1 MSRPYRALT
10 IGIVA
15 LISLIGFEYLAIA
28 TAMPA
33 VARAL
38 DGLPL
43 YTLAFGG
50 PMAAGVIGM
59 VLSGNGCDRHG
70 PRRPLWCGVAAFA
83 AGLLLAGLAPTM
95 ALLVA
100 GRLVQGFGGGLMS
113 VALYV
118 LVARAYPAALHP
130 RIFAAFAAA
139 WVVPVIVGPALA
151 GALVET
157 LGWRW
162 VFLGA
167 VLLALPAALFVQ
179 AGLRGRVLQEPPP
192 SSGAASRLPWAVAA
206 AASAGL
212 LYWAGQHHEAPWL
225 ALALAVLAIA
235 ARQLLPRGAL
245 QAQRGLPAVV
255 ALRGLV
261 AAAFFGCEVF
271 IPLMLSGE
279 RGLSLTQAGL
289 VLTVGA
295 LGWSAGSWWQARPGA
310 PARQLLLRG
319 GMAAIVAG
327 ILSMLALLWPAI
339 PLAVGVLGWIGAG
352 LGMGVVYPTLSVLT
366 LELSAPSQQG
376 SNSSALQLSDSLFS
390 ATALALSGALFAAL
404 LPQSAVAGYAAGL
417 LLAAGFAAAGWV
429 VAGRTLDPQAGSR
442 SVAMPIQEGLH
453 GAAVRPQPV
462 EG

>member
-1 MSRPYRALT
+1 MNEGLMSRPYRALT
-10 IGIVA
+10 TGIVA

-59 VLSGNGCDRHG
+59 VLSGGWSDARG
-70 PRRPLWCGVAAFA
+70 PRGPLWCGVVAFA

-95 ALLVA
+95 TLLVA

-118 LVARAYPAALHP
+118 LVARAYPPALHP

-139 WVVPVIVGPALA
+139 WVMPVIVGPALA
-151 GALVET
+151 GLIVET

-167 VLLALPAALFVQ
+167 VVLAVPASLFVQ
-179 AGLRGRVLQEPPP
+179 AGLRGRALQDSTSP
-192 SSGAASRLPWAVAA
+192 AKDQASRLPWAVVAA
-206 AASAGL
+206 GSAGL
-212 LYWAGQHHEAPWL
+212 LYWAGQHHQAPWL
-225 ALALAVLAIA
+225 ALALLVLAIA
-235 ARQLLPRGAL
+235 ARQLLPRGTL
-245 QAQRGLPAVV
+245 LAQRGLPAVV

-271 IPLMLSGE
+271 IPLLLSGE

-310 PARQLLLRG
+310 PPRTVLLSG
-319 GMAAIVAG
+319 GMLAIVAG
-327 ILSMLALLWPAI
+327 ILAILALLWPAV
-339 PLAVGVLGWIGAG
+339 PLAFGVLGWIGAG

-366 LELSAPSQQG
+366 LELSAPSEQG

-390 ATALALSGALFAAL
+390 ATALALSGALFAVL
-404 LPQSAVAGYAAGL
+404 LPQSAAAGYAAGL
-417 LLAAGFAAAGWV
+417 VLAAGFAMVGV
-429 VAGRTLDPQAGSR
+429 GVTGRTTDTLMIGKP
-442 SVAMPIQEGLH
+442 
-453 GAAVRPQPV
+453 AAIS
-462 EG
+462 

>member
-1 MSRPYRALT
+1 MSEGLMSRPYRALT

-33 VARAL
+33 VAHAL

-59 VLSGNGCDRHG
+59 VLSGSWSDRRG
-70 PRRPLWCGVAAFA
+70 PRAPLWLGVAAFA
-83 AGLLLAGLAPTM
+83 LGLLLAGLAPTM

-118 LVARAYPAALHP
+118 MVARAYPAALHP

-151 GALVET
+151 GFIVET
-157 LGWRW
+157 VGWRW

-179 AGLRGRVLQEPPP
+179 AGLRGRALQDTPAPT
-192 SSGAASRLPWAVAA
+192 AAPSRLPWALVAA
-206 AASAGL
+206 VSAGGL
-212 LYWAGQHHEAPWL
+212 CWAGQHHQAPWL
-225 ALALAVLAIA
+225 ALALLVLAIA
-235 ARQLLPRGAL
+235 ARQLLPHGTLLAH
-245 QAQRGLPAVV
+245 RGLPAVV

-271 IPLMLSGE
+271 IPLLLSGE

-295 LGWSAGSWWQARPGA
+295 LGWSAGSWWQARLRA
-310 PARQLLLRG
+310 PSRAVLLSG
-319 GMAAIVAG
+319 GMMAIVIG
-327 ILSMLALLWPAI
+327 ILAILSLLWPAV
-339 PLAVGVLGWIGAG
+339 PLAIGVLGWIGAG

-366 LELSAPSQQG
+366 LELSAPSEQG

-404 LPQSAVAGYAAGL
+404 LPQSASAGYAAGL
-417 LLAAGFAAAGWV
+417 LLAAGFAMVGVV
-429 VAGRTLDPQAGSR
+429 VAGRTAEPGDGNDSACVPAWK
-442 SVAMPIQEGLH
+442 A
-453 GAAVRPQPV
+453 
-462 EG
+462 

>member
-10 IGIVA
+10 TGIVA

-33 VARAL
+33 VAHAL

-59 VLSGNGCDRHG
+59 VLSGSWSDRHG
-70 PRRPLWCGVAAFA
+70 PRAPLWLGVAAFA
-83 AGLLLAGLAPTM
+83 LGLLLAGLAPTM

-118 LVARAYPAALHP
+118 MVARAYPAALHP

-151 GALVET
+151 AFIVET
-157 LGWRW
+157 VGWRW

-179 AGLRGRVLQEPPP
+179 AGLRGRALQDTPAP
-192 SSGAASRLPWAVAA
+192 AAAPSRLPWALVAA
-206 AASAGL
+206 GSAGG
-212 LYWAGQHHEAPWL
+212 LYWAGQHHQAPWL
-225 ALALAVLAIA
+225 ALALLVLAIA
-235 ARQLLPRGAL
+235 ARQLLPRGTL
-245 QAQRGLPAVV
+245 RAQRGLPAVV

-271 IPLMLSGE
+271 IPLLLSGE

-310 PARQLLLRG
+310 PSRAGLLGG
-319 GMAAIVAG
+319 GMTAIVVG
-327 ILSMLALLWPAI
+327 ILAILALLWPAV
-339 PLAVGVLGWIGAG
+339 PLALGVLGWIGAG

-366 LELSAPSQQG
+366 LELSSPSEQG

-404 LPQSAVAGYAAGL
+404 LPQSAAAGYAAGL
-417 LLAAGFAAAGWV
+417 LLAAGFAMLGVV
-429 VAGRTLDPQAGSR
+429 VAGRTAEQRDGNDSACVPAWK
-442 SVAMPIQEGLH
+442 A
-453 GAAVRPQPV
+453 
-462 EG
+462 

>member
-10 IGIVA
+10 TGIVA

-59 VLSGNGCDRHG
+59 VLSGSWCDRRG
-70 PRRPLWCGVAAFA
+70 PRLSLWCGVAAFA

-118 LVARAYPAALHP
+118 LVARAYPAELHP

-151 GALVET
+151 GAIVGT

-179 AGLRGRVLQEPPP
+179 AGLRGRMLQESPPAP
-192 SSGAASRLPWAVAA
+192 AAASRLPWAVVAA
-206 AASAGL
+206 GSAGL

-225 ALALAVLAIA
+225 ALALVILAVA
-235 ARQLLPRGAL
+235 ARRLLPPGTLR
-245 QAQRGLPAVV
+245 AQQGLPAVV

-295 LGWSAGSWWQARPGA
+295 LGWSAGSWWQARPGV
-310 PARQLLLRG
+310 PSRGLLLRG
-319 GMAAIVAG
+319 GMAAIVLG
-327 ILSMLALLWPAI
+327 ILAMLALLWPAV
-339 PLAVGVLGWIGAG
+339 PLALGVLGWIGAG

-376 SNSSALQLSDSLFS
+376 NNSSALQLSDSLFS

-417 LLAAGFAAAGWV
+417 LLAAGFAVMGWM
-429 VAGRTLDPQAGSR
+429 VAGRTQDKLMPQA
-442 SVAMPIQEGLH
+442 AK
-453 GAAVRPQPV
+453 PV
-462 EG
+462 PRFSQ

>member
-10 IGIVA
+10 TGIVA

-33 VARAL
+33 VAHAL

-59 VLSGNGCDRHG
+59 VLSGSWSDRHG
-70 PRRPLWCGVAAFA
+70 PRAPLWLGVAAFA
-83 AGLLLAGLAPTM
+83 LGLLLAGLAPTM

-118 LVARAYPAALHP
+118 MVARAYPAALHP

-151 GALVET
+151 GFIVET
-157 LGWRW
+157 VGWRW

-179 AGLRGRVLQEPPP
+179 AGLRGRALQDTPAP
-192 SSGAASRLPWAVAA
+192 AAAPSRLPWALVAA
-206 AASAGL
+206 GSAGG
-212 LYWAGQHHEAPWL
+212 LYWAGQHHQAPWL
-225 ALALAVLAIA
+225 ALALLLLAIA
-235 ARQLLPRGAL
+235 ARQLLPRGTL
-245 QAQRGLPAVV
+245 RAQRGLPAVV

-271 IPLMLSGE
+271 IPLLLSDE

-310 PARQLLLRG
+310 PSRAALLVG
-319 GMAAIVAG
+319 GMTAIVVG
-327 ILSMLALLWPAI
+327 ILAILALLWPAV
-339 PLAVGVLGWIGAG
+339 PLALGVLGWSGAG

-366 LELSAPSQQG
+366 LELSSPSEQG

-404 LPQSAVAGYAAGL
+404 LPQSAAAGYAAGL
-417 LLAAGFAAAGWV
+417 LLAAGFAMLGVANRGT
-429 VAGRTLDPQAGSR
+429 AGRQ
-442 SVAMPIQEGLH
+442 
-453 GAAVRPQPV
+453 
-462 EG
+462 

>member
-1 MSRPYRALT
+1 MSEGLMSRPYRALT

-33 VARAL
+33 VAHAL

-59 VLSGNGCDRHG
+59 VLSGSWSDRRG
-70 PRRPLWCGVAAFA
+70 PRAPLWLGVAAFA
-83 AGLLLAGLAPTM
+83 LGLLLAGLAPTM

-113 VALYV
+113 VALCV
-118 LVARAYPAALHP
+118 LVARAYPPALHP

-151 GALVET
+151 GFIVET

-167 VLLALPAALFVQ
+167 VLLALPASLFVQ
-179 AGLRGRVLQEPPP
+179 AGLRGRALQDPWLAPE
-192 SSGAASRLPWAVAA
+192 AKASRLPWALVAA
-206 AASAGL
+206 GSAGG
-212 LYWAGQHHEAPWL
+212 LYWAGQHHHAPWL
-225 ALALAVLAIA
+225 ALALLVLAIA
-235 ARQLLPRGAL
+235 ARQLLPHGTLLAH
-245 QAQRGLPAVV
+245 RGLPAVV

-271 IPLMLSGE
+271 IPLLLSGE

-295 LGWSAGSWWQARPGA
+295 LGWSAGSWWQARLRA
-310 PARQLLLRG
+310 PSRAVLLSG
-319 GMAAIVAG
+319 GMTAIVIG
-327 ILSMLALLWPAI
+327 ILAILSLLWPAV
-339 PLAVGVLGWIGAG
+339 PLAIGVLGWIGAG

-366 LELSAPSQQG
+366 LELSAPSEQG

-404 LPQSAVAGYAAGL
+404 LPQSASAGYAAGL
-417 LLAAGFAAAGWV
+417 LLAAGFAMVGVV
-429 VAGRTLDPQAGSR
+429 VAGRTAEPRAGNDSAC
-442 SVAMPIQEGLH
+442 VPA
-453 GAAVRPQPV
+453 
-462 EG
+462 

>member
-10 IGIVA
+10 TGIVA

-59 VLSGNGCDRHG
+59 VLSGGWSDRHG
-70 PRRPLWCGVAAFA
+70 PRGPLWCGVVAFA

-118 LVARAYPAALHP
+118 LVARAYPPALHP
-130 RIFAAFAAA
+130 PIFAAFAAA
-139 WVVPVIVGPALA
+139 WVAPVIVGPALA
-151 GALVET
+151 GFIVET

-167 VLLALPAALFVQ
+167 VLLAVPASLFVQ
-179 AGLRGRVLQEPPP
+179 AGLRGRALQDPAP
-192 SSGAASRLPWAVAA
+192 AVKIRNSRLPWAVVA
-206 AASAGL
+206 AASAGG

-225 ALALAVLAIA
+225 ALALLVLAIA
-235 ARQLLPRGAL
+235 ARQLLPRGTL
-245 QAQRGLPAVV
+245 LAQRGLPAVV

-271 IPLMLSGE
+271 IPLLLSGE

-310 PARQLLLRG
+310 PPRAVLLSG
-319 GMAAIVAG
+319 GMMAIVAG
-327 ILSMLALLWPAI
+327 ILAILALLWPAV
-339 PLAVGVLGWIGAG
+339 PLALGVLGWIGAG

-366 LELSAPSQQG
+366 LQLSAPSEQG

-404 LPQSAVAGYAAGL
+404 LPQSAAAGYAAGL
-417 LLAAGFAAAGWV
+417 VLAAGFAMVGV
-429 VAGRTLDPQAGSR
+429 MVAGRTQDKLMAENP
-442 SVAMPIQEGLH
+442 
-453 GAAVRPQPV
+453 RPV
-462 EG
+462 HAE

>member
-33 VARAL
+33 VAHAL

-59 VLSGNGCDRHG
+59 VLSGSWSDRRG
-70 PRRPLWCGVAAFA
+70 PRAPLWLGVAAFA
-83 AGLLLAGLAPTM
+83 LGLLLAGLAPTM

-118 LVARAYPAALHP
+118 MVARAYPAALHP

-151 GALVET
+151 GFIVET
-157 LGWRW
+157 VGWRW

-179 AGLRGRVLQEPPP
+179 AGLRGRALQDTPAPT
-192 SSGAASRLPWAVAA
+192 AAPSRLPWALVAA
-206 AASAGL
+206 VSAGGL
-212 LYWAGQHHEAPWL
+212 CWAGQHHQAPWL
-225 ALALAVLAIA
+225 ALALLVLAIA
-235 ARQLLPRGAL
+235 ARQLLPHGTLLAH
-245 QAQRGLPAVV
+245 RGLPAVV

-271 IPLMLSGE
+271 IPLLLSGE

-295 LGWSAGSWWQARPGA
+295 LGWSAGSWWQARLRA
-310 PARQLLLRG
+310 PSRAVLLSG
-319 GMAAIVAG
+319 GMMAIVIG
-327 ILSMLALLWPAI
+327 ILAILSLLWPAV
-339 PLAVGVLGWIGAG
+339 PLAIGVLGWIGAG

-366 LELSAPSQQG
+366 LELSAPSEQG

-404 LPQSAVAGYAAGL
+404 LPQSASAGYAAGL
-417 LLAAGFAAAGWV
+417 LLAAGFAMVGVV
-429 VAGRTLDPQAGSR
+429 VAGRTAEPGDGNDSACVPAWK
-442 SVAMPIQEGLH
+442 A
-453 GAAVRPQPV
+453 
-462 EG
+462 

>member
-33 VARAL
+33 VAHAL

-59 VLSGNGCDRHG
+59 VLSGSWSDRRG
-70 PRRPLWCGVAAFA
+70 PRAPLWLGVAAFA
-83 AGLLLAGLAPTM
+83 LGLLLAGLAPTM

-113 VALYV
+113 VALCV
-118 LVARAYPAALHP
+118 LVARAYPPALHP

-151 GALVET
+151 GFIVET

-167 VLLALPAALFVQ
+167 VLLALPASLFVQ
-179 AGLRGRVLQEPPP
+179 AGLRGRALQDPWLAPE
-192 SSGAASRLPWAVAA
+192 AKASRLPWALVAA
-206 AASAGL
+206 GSAGG
-212 LYWAGQHHEAPWL
+212 LYWAGQHHHAPWL
-225 ALALAVLAIA
+225 ALALLVLAIA
-235 ARQLLPRGAL
+235 ARQLLPHGTLLAH
-245 QAQRGLPAVV
+245 RGLPAVV

-271 IPLMLSGE
+271 IPLLLSGE

-295 LGWSAGSWWQARPGA
+295 LGWSAGSWWQARLRA
-310 PARQLLLRG
+310 PSRAVLLSG
-319 GMAAIVAG
+319 GMTAIVIG
-327 ILSMLALLWPAI
+327 ILAILSLLWPAV
-339 PLAVGVLGWIGAG
+339 PLAIGVLGWIGAG

-366 LELSAPSQQG
+366 LELSAPSEQG

-404 LPQSAVAGYAAGL
+404 LPQSASAGYAAGL
-417 LLAAGFAAAGWV
+417 LLAAGFAMVGVV
-429 VAGRTLDPQAGSR
+429 VAGRTAEPRAGNDSAC
-442 SVAMPIQEGLH
+442 VPA
-453 GAAVRPQPV
+453 
-462 EG
+462 

>member
-1 MSRPYRALT
+1 MNEGLMSRPYRALT
-10 IGIVA
+10 TGIVA

-59 VLSGNGCDRHG
+59 VLSGGWSDARG
-70 PRRPLWCGVAAFA
+70 PRGPLWCGVAAFA
-83 AGLLLAGLAPTM
+83 IGLLLAGLAPTM

-118 LVARAYPAALHP
+118 LVARVYPPALHP

-151 GALVET
+151 GFIVET

-167 VLLALPAALFVQ
+167 VLLAVPASLFVQ
-179 AGLRGRVLQEPPP
+179 AGLRGRALQDPAPV
-192 SSGAASRLPWAVAA
+192 AKTRNSRLPWAVVAA
-206 AASAGL
+206 GSAGG
-212 LYWAGQHHEAPWL
+212 LYWAGQHHQAPWL
-225 ALALAVLAIA
+225 ALALLVLALA
-235 ARQLLPRGAL
+235 ARQLLPRGTL
-245 QAQRGLPAVV
+245 LAQRGLPAVV

-271 IPLMLSGE
+271 IPLLLSGE

-310 PARQLLLRG
+310 PPRAVLLSG
-319 GMAAIVAG
+319 GMMAIVAG
-327 ILSMLALLWPAI
+327 ILAILALLWPAV
-339 PLAVGVLGWIGAG
+339 PLVLGVLGWIGAG

-366 LELSAPSQQG
+366 LELSAPSEQG

-404 LPQSAVAGYAAGL
+404 LPQSAAAGYAAGL
-417 LLAAGFAAAGWV
+417 VLAAGFAMVGV
-429 VAGRTLDPQAGSR
+429 MVAGRTQDKLMAENP
-442 SVAMPIQEGLH
+442 
-453 GAAVRPQPV
+453 RPV
-462 EG
+462 HAE